1 MSGCDTCAPRTK
13 VLLSPQLAPLFSV
26 FAGTESVFGNYGVGG
41 VGGGGGV
48 CV

>member
-1 MSGCDTCAPRTK
+1 MSGCDTCAQRTK
-13 VLLSPQLAPLFSV
+13 VLLSPQLAPLFS